1 MRETGE
7 WVEPLGPTKSQTKS
21 FFFFLGKEGALV
33 CYQKW
38 KEEVR
43 SDFEWRRE
51 AAIYNS

>member
-1 MRETGE
+1 MGRA
-7 WVEPLGPTKSQTKS
+7 LGADKIYYYPSKS

-43 SDFEWRRE
+43 SDQYINLAKRGGDL
-51 AAIYNS
+51 

>member
-1 MRETGE
+1 MGRA
-7 WVEPLGPTKSQTKS
+7 LGADKIYYYPSKS